1 MQKFLRLG
9 NSHRFFLIFILFRTD
24 FLFDRNYTMDRST
37 KKELS
42 LIFSYFLFYFET
54 NAKFLRSNFQILTI
68 HAIDKFSSIF
78 SYFHLILNRI
88 FFRSKLHNGSFDK
101 KGISIDFFLF
111 PSYFEPNFFSIKNY
125 TMERFFLSKTSAE
138 FLFDRNYTMNRSTKE
153 EFSSIFF
160 LPSFYFEPNFFS
172 IENYTM
178 ERFFLSKTSA
188 EFLFDGKSSERRF
201 ESICRARRAWSRA
214 HRSAHEYS
222 PDPGS

>member
-1 MQKFLRLG
+1 
-9 NSHRFFLIFILFRTD
+9 
-24 FLFDRNYTMDRST
+24 MDRST

-138 FLFDRNYTMNRSTKE
+138 FLFD
-153 EFSSIFF
+153 
-160 LPSFYFEPNFFS
+160 
-172 IENYTM
+172 
-178 ERFFLSKTSA
+178 
-188 EFLFDGKSSERRF
+188 GKSSERRF